1 MYSSTVFTEKVDWST
16 FSISMMQYF
25 VISGIYSMY
34 VHLNFEN

>member
-1 MYSSTVFTEKVDWST
+1 MYSSTVFTEKVT
-16 FSISMMQYF
+16 GVLFISMMQYF